1 MQHDAVFDV
10 FQLNDW
16 VLGRTLEKEV
26 WLASTKW
33 FC

>member
-26 WLASTKW
+26 
-33 FC
+33 